1 MQTSTESNHWVT
13 TGLVMGTTLLALR
26 PLICQRK
33 KFSFKGKTALV
44 TGGSRGLGLL
54 LARQLVGHGAAVAI
68 CARNPKELEAAFEDL
83 CRIRQDAQIL
93 PIVCDLTEQQQVV
106 RMVDRVQKR
115 FSPIDVLVNNAGIIQ
130 VGPMEEM
137 EIEDYELAM
146 KVNFWGALY
155 ATLAVLPE
163 MRRRR
168 EGRIVN
174 ISSIGG
180 KVSVPHL
187 LPYSCSKFAFT
198 GLSEGLRA
206 ELAKDGIVVTTVCP
220 GLMRTGSSRH
230 AYFKGKHRLEHAWF
244 SISDAL
250 PLVSM
255 NAEKAARE
263 ILDACRAGKAEL
275 ILTIPAQMA
284 VRLHSLFPESTIN
297 ILALMNRILP
307 KPGGIGRERRTGG
320 ESKSNLSPSIV
331 TTLNERA
338 ARNYN
343 QLV

>member
-1 MQTSTESNHWVT
+1 MQASTESDHWVT
-13 TGLVMGTTLLALR
+13 AGLIVGTTLLALR
-26 PLICQRK
+26 PLLCQRK
-33 KFSFKGKTALV
+33 KFCFKGKTALV

-54 LARQLVGHGAAVAI
+54 LARHLVGKGAAVAI

-83 CRIRQDAQIL
+83 CRIRPNAQIL
-93 PIVCDLTEQQQVV
+93 PIVCDLTEQQEVV

-115 FSPIDVLVNNAGIIQ
+115 FSPIDVLINNAGIIQ

-137 EIEDYELAM
+137 EVEDYEVAM

-180 KVSVPHL
+180 KLSVPHL
-187 LPYSCSKFAFT
+187 LPYSCSKFALT

-263 ILDACRAGKAEL
+263 ILDACGAGKADL
-275 ILTIPAQMA
+275 ILTIPAQVA
-284 VRLHSLFPESTIN
+284 VRFHSLFPGGTADLLGIV
-297 ILALMNRILP
+297 NRILP
-307 KPGGIGRERRTGG
+307 KPGGIGRERLTGG

-331 TTLNERA
+331 TALNERA